1 MKGFQWTHLQAK
13 KLFLL
18 LDKYLKKMSLQACQ
32 IALSADKKTVFAL
45 DK

>member
-18 LDKYLKKMSLQACQ
+18 LDKYLKKMSLQAGQ
-32 IALSADKKTVFAL
+32 IALKDLLKISQ
-45 DK
+45 